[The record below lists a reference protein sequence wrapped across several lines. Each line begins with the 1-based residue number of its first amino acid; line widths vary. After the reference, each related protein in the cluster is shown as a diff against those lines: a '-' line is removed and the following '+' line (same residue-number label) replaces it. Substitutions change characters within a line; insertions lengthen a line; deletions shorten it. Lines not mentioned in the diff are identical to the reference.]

1 MLNSVANQLTANSV
15 RFGAK
20 EALVEYDSSPE
31 GGGARRSVTYA
42 DLVLAG
48 ENLAKLL
55 KVQLAKS
62 PASSRVAMLAGN
74 TIECHVF
81 YLACAI
87 LGATAVPINNSFTP
101 SEIRQVLQST
111 RPGSLWFQPAYSL
124 NAYKAVAP
132 VYRKVALIPLP
143 TLDKLLATSL
153 SSSPPPLLPSTKEEN
168 TSKVLHRHWAILHT
182 SGSTSGRKKGVIR
195 NQFGTIAGILIHQAA
210 LKLSEKDV
218 YLAIW
223 PSYGISTFFFTFGLL
238 YLGGTTV
245 LVNAELGANA
255 NQSWQVL
262 QRERVTFTT
271 GSPLQFE
278 NWLELASSPTVLRVV
293 LLSGSVVG
301 DSLSEEICRVF
312 PEACSVL
319 EAYGSTECGLISLR
333 DHRDVKSKG
342 VGIEPPGLPQ
352 AKICPSTGEIMVN
365 TSSPMFMNGYVHFT
379 HHNRSTAGWFRTG
392 DVGERDLLTGQ
403 LVLLGRADSRI
414 SLPTGHDLYPEEVE
428 VVLRDVLPMGVGL
441 VVTFA
446 KNQLVGVLST
456 ENEEDE
462 GGDGERA
469 LLVRNLRELA
479 EERLSPN
486 KRPARYEFVRT
497 RDVPLTTT
505 MKVKRK
511 ELQTVMSARL

>member
-1 MLNSVANQLTANSV
+1 MLNSIANQLAANSA
-15 RFGAK
+15 RFGNK
-20 EALVEYDSSPE
+20 EALVEYDSVSEE
-31 GGGARRSVTYA
+31 GGRRSVGYA

-124 NAYKAVAP
+124 NAYKAAAP
-132 VYRKVALIPLP
+132 VLRKVALVPMP
-143 TLDKLLATSL
+143 TLGQLLAT
-153 SSSPPPLLPSTKEEN
+153 PPTPSVREEN
-168 TSKVLHRHWAILHT
+168 TFKALHRPWAILHT

-195 NQFGTIAGILIHQAA
+195 NQFGTIAGVLVHQAA
-210 LKLSEKDV
+210 LKLSEQDV

-238 YLGGTTV
+238 YLGGTVV
-245 LVNAELGANA
+245 LVKAELGADA
-255 NQSWQVL
+255 GQSWQVL

-278 NWLELASSPTVLRVV
+278 NWLEQASSPTALRVV
-293 LLSGSVVG
+293 LLSGCIVG

-312 PEACSVL
+312 PASCSVL

-333 DHRDVKSKG
+333 DHRDAKSRG

-365 TSSPMFMNGYVHFT
+365 TSSPMFMNGYVHFM
-379 HHNRSTAGWFRTG
+379 HHHHKSGGGWFRTG
-392 DVGERDLLTGQ
+392 DVGERDGRTGQ

-456 ENEEDE
+456 ESEEDE
-462 GGDGERA
+462 GGDAERT
-469 LLVRNLRELA
+469 LLVRNLRQLA
-479 EERLSPN
+479 EERLSPD
-486 KRPARYEFVRT
+486 KRPARYEFVHT
-497 RDVPLTTT
+497 SDVPMTTT
-505 MKVKRK
+505 MKVKRR
-511 ELQTVMSARL
+511 ELQTVMTAKL